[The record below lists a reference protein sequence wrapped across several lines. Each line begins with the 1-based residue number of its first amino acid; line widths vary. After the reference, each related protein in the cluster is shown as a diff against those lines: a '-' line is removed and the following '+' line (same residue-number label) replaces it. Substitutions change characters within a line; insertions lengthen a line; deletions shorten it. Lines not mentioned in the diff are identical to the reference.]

1 MAGGGGGDRNCLP
14 QRLHRVTTESSER
27 GTEREG
33 SRPGAGALSQ
43 VTGSERGLEMPKKR
57 QVLEGLRP
65 LGHTWPVAERWRGK
79 AQMGAV
85 WSGAREGCSV
95 RGGCGTQAMVW
106 LAPGYL
112 ST

>member
-1 MAGGGGGDRNCLP
+1 MGAIGSACPSGSN
-14 QRLHRVTTESSER
+14 RVTTESSER

-33 SRPGAGALSQ
+33 GRPGAGALSQ
-43 VTGSERGLEMPKKR
+43 VAGSERGLGMPKKR
-57 QVLEGLRP
+57 QVLEGLQP

-85 WSGAREGCSV
+85 WSGAWEGGSV
-95 RGGCGTQAMVW
+95 RRGRGTQATVW
-106 LAPGYL
+106 LSPGYL